1 MRSFSRKNSISAAI
15 IYNIYDVVLMDVV
28 LMDVALM
35 DVALMDVALMP
46 RNMAN
51 H

>member
-1 MRSFSRKNSISAAI
+1 MRNFSKKRSISAAI
-15 IYNIYDVVLMDVV
+15 TSNTNDVV
-28 LMDVALM
+28 
-35 DVALMDVALMP
+35 LMDVALMP